1 MNSKTC
7 RKFFLQP
14 ADSRQRRDEAL
25 RSVFVDARPMKDV
38 DQRFG
43 ISYGTVRNWA
53 GEFQS
58 QVDAGQ
64 RPPFSF
70 RRRADGPGA
79 NARTENRRSPSR
91 MSRHCHSDRS
101 AG

>member
-7 RKFFLQP
+7 REFFLQP
-14 ADSRQRRDEAL
+14 ADPRHRRYEVL

-38 DQRFG
+38 AQRFG
-43 ISYGTVRNWA
+43 VSYGTVRNWA

-58 QVDAGQ
+58 QLDAGQ

-70 RRRADGPGA
+70 RHRADDPVV
-79 NARTENRRSPSR
+79 NARTENRRLPSR

-101 AG
+101 VG